1 MQMASSSW
9 VQYGYTLSHEPL
21 NDRAKDCAGKMALVD
36 RRSPKGFD
44 LLESDR
50 QDYDALHLQV
60 EQIRFALLLGHFEWA
75 GEAIEDITSQV
86 ELKQFADLDLMLALC
101 TECLKFNE
109 PAPLLENSL
118 QHEWVEIYLG
128 GLHLLAMRKRLRS
141 EDNCDT
147 LEMLERRAKVLD
159 HKLYL
164 ALSDPNLYV

>member
-1 MQMASSSW
+1 MASSSW
-9 VQYGYTLSHEPL
+9 VQHGYTLSHDPL
-21 NDRAKDCAGKMALVD
+21 NDRAKIALAKWHWLIGD
-36 RRSPKGFD
+36 LQKGFD

-50 QDYDALHLQV
+50 QDYDGLHLQV

-75 GEAIEDITSQV
+75 GEAIDDITSQV
-86 ELKQFADLDLMLALC
+86 ELKQFADLDLMLTLC
-101 TECLKFNE
+101 TECLRFNE
-109 PAPLLENSL
+109 PAPLLESPL